1 MINRDFNKGR
11 ADVLSPQI
19 QTEARIYDHIF
30 MHLSESIVYWEK
42 QITRIKINK
51 QFSGKFREQEL
62 GVYKRKVK
70 LARDTEAFLKGVLLR
85 VGDPNE

>member
-11 ADVLSPQI
+11 ADVLSAQVP
-19 QTEARIYDHIF
+19 TEARIYDHIF
-30 MHLSESIVYWEK
+30 MFLSESIVHWEK
-42 QITRIKINK
+42 QSRIMEVN
-51 QFSGKFREQEL
+51 SRYSQEVRRQESN
-62 GVYKRKVK
+62 VYRRKAE